1 MYDPKTPQEEDSF
14 GFDYTDLL
22 SAGETIVSAAI
33 TIDVIDGVDPTPS
46 AMISGTPTIAG
57 PIVSIKLVGGVEGV
71 LYCIHCL
78 ATCST
83 GLKKE
88 LKGDL
93 RVQAEC

>member
-1 MYDPKTPQEEDSF
+1 MFDPKTLQEEDSF
-14 GFDYTDLL
+14 AFDFTDLL
-22 SAGETIVSAAI
+22 ATGETITSALI
-33 TIDVIDGVDPTPS
+33 TIDVISGVDANPS
-46 AMISGTPTIAG
+46 AMIAGSPTIAG
-57 PIVSIKLVGGVEGV
+57 AFVSVKLIGGVEGV

-93 RVQAEC
+93 RVRADC